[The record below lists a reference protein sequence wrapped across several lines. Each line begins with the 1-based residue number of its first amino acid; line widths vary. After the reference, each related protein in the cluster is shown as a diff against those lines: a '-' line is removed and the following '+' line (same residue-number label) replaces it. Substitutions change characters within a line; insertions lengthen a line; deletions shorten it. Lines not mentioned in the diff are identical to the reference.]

1 MSRLFWT
8 ALGVSAGVVL
18 TRKATAAAAA
28 LTPTGAADRLAT
40 SITTLGDAV
49 REFGQDLRE
58 AMWDREDELNAALGL
73 HDAPAGPQPARS
85 TAPPEPAAR

>member
-8 ALGVSAGVVL
+8 AFGVTAGVVL
-18 TRKATAAAAA
+18 TRKATAAAAV

-40 SITTLGDAV
+40 SITTLGEAV
-49 REFGQDLRE
+49 RGFGQDLRE

-73 HDAPAGPQPARS
+73 DDVPAEPTPAR
-85 TAPPEPAAR
+85 PKDLPAAVRR